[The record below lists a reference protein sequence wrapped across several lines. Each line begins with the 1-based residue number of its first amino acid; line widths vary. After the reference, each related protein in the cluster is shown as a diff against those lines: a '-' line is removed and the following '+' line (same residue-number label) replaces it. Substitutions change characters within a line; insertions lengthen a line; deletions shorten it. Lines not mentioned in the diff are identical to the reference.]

1 MVSKTKISNL
11 ISEEIRILDKV
22 LKTYV
27 ITRWNSILFM
37 IRSVLKLTDKDFK
50 TLRDKMNKSTEKQRL
65 IKKNFMLS
73 EVERSMLIELEKL
86 LALFEWMINEFQSK
100 LI

>member
-1 MVSKTKISNL
+1 MQF
-11 ISEEIRILDKV
+11 E
-22 LKTYV
+22 
-27 ITRWNSILFM
+27 FF
-37 IRSVLKLTDKDFK
+37 DKDFK
-50 TLRDKMNKSTEKQRL
+50 TLRDKMNKSTEKQRI

-86 LALFEWMINEFQSK
+86 LALFEWMTNEFQSK